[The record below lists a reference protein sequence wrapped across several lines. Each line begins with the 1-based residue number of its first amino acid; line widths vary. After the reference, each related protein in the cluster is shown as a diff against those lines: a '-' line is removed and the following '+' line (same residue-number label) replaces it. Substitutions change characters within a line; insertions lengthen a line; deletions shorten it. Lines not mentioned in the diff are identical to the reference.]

1 METLKQNI
9 KYHNNPYI
17 NANYEKWNYNSIGDD
32 IFSDLVELQN
42 NVESLTTEIYS
53 NRNSDKILN
62 YCRSRSIQ
70 FNNHKIQ
77 CHTIGKTGH
86 GRQKVL
92 EYSDYKR
99 KILNRICIYREN
111 KLEEETT
118 YTYDSYGNLLEYKLI
133 SNGSVKVHTNQCE
146 HIIDK
151 QSKIYVYGPE
161 SNKKKYEN
169 GLLAEH
175 TYQNSN
181 SETEITYSYDSNRK
195 LSKKISIITSKSE
208 TNKIVE
214 SYDRNGNILKR
225 CNILRRNNESS
236 VREINYIYKYNSND
250 YLVSVNRIN
259 EEGSEYKTKFEYNE
273 DYLLIEI
280 NAINAY
286 NNEVKLQ
293 KLEYDDKGNLLYSK
307 QFETGWYTKF
317 NYKYDDNNN
326 WIERE
331 SITHQSYIDKLTRKI
346 KYAV

>member
-17 NANYEKWNYNSIGDD
+17 NANFEKWNYNSIGDD
-32 IFSDLVELQN
+32 IFNDLVELQN
-42 NVESLTTEIYS
+42 NIESLTTEIYS

-70 FNNHKIQ
+70 FNNHRIQ
-77 CHTIGKTGH
+77 CHIIGKTGH

-92 EYSDYKR
+92 EYNDYKR
-99 KILNRICIYREN
+99 KMLNKIFIYREN

-118 YTYDSYGNLLEYKLI
+118 YKYDSYGNLLEYKLI
-133 SNGSVKVHTNQCE
+133 SNDSVKVHKNQSE
-146 HIIDK
+146 HIINK

-169 GLLAEH
+169 GLLTEH
-175 TYQNSN
+175 IYQNSN
-181 SETEITYSYDSNRK
+181 SETEITYSYDNNSK
-195 LSKKISIITSKSE
+195 LSKRTSKITSKSE
-208 TNKIVE
+208 TNKIIE

-225 CNILRRNNESS
+225 KNILCRNKENII
-236 VREINYIYKYNSND
+236 REINYIFEYDSNG
-250 YLVSVNRIN
+250 YLESVNRVN
-259 EEGSEYKTKFEYNE
+259 EEGSEYKTKFEYNK
-273 DYLLIEI
+273 DCLLIEI

-286 NNEVKLQ
+286 NKEVKLQ
-293 KLEYDDKGNLLYSK
+293 KLEYDNIGNLIYSK

-331 SITHQSYIDKLTRKI
+331 SITHQLFIDKLKRKI